1 MFYGKVIGD
10 YLYYDFLFRQSHIA
24 NSGKFLL
31 IQVYLTMR
39 SLTLIRLKKQDPE
52 SFLNQWSESSLES
65 NILNNT
71 YLCLFSLLFPRINKD
86 LNF

>member
-1 MFYGKVIGD
+1 MFYGKVIGELFV
-10 YLYYDFLFRQSHIA
+10 LYFLFRQSHIA
-24 NSGKFLL
+24 NSRKFLL
-31 IQVYLTMR
+31 IQVYLIMR

-71 YLCLFSLLFPRINKD
+71 YLCLLAYCFLE
-86 LNF
+86 

>member
-24 NSGKFLL
+24 NSRKFLL

-52 SFLNQWSESSLES
+52 SFLNQ
-65 NILNNT
+65 
-71 YLCLFSLLFPRINKD
+71 
-86 LNF
+86 